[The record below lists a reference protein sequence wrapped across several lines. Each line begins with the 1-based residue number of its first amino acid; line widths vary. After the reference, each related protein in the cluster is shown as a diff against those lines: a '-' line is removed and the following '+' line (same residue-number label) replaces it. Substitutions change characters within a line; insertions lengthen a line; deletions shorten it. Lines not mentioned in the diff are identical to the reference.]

1 MSFIHQVTLSDSQM
15 LGQMFEASI
24 WVDKLTVKALPED
37 GDKER
42 RNASKYESNSVTWCV
57 KDSALNVGVTGDTI
71 NYNISVHTTSH
82 SVRMSC
88 GRLFLLLLK
97 VPLQ

>member
-1 MSFIHQVTLSDSQM
+1 M
-15 LGQMFEASI
+15 LGQMSETSK

-42 RNASKYESNSVTWCV
+42 RNASEYESYSVTWCV
-57 KDSALNVGVTGDTI
+57 KNSALNVGVTEDI
-71 NYNISVHTTSH
+71 NYNISVHTSH
-82 SVRMSC
+82 RVRTSC